1 MSWAAG
7 EMKTINLGDK
17 RLNERLLSL
26 FDKLGNSPNLSI
38 PAACGGWHETKAAYR
53 FFDHEQVT
61 TESILAPHIESTLA
75 RMKQHSVVLLLQDT
89 TTLNFTGQKE
99 REDIGPINHEKHLGL
114 LLHPIL
120 AVTPERLCLGVLDT
134 YHWARE
140 KVRHR
145 TAREKSRDNH
155 KIPLEEK
162 ESHRWLKAYRKAN
175 EVALQVPDTMLITVA
190 DREAD
195 IYDLYHE
202 AQHAQSSQE
211 NTAAYWLIR
220 SSSNRRILNDDGRPD
235 QEKLIEKTKS
245 TPPLC
250 TITFEIPAKEK
261 QVGRYVTQNLYAT
274 ELTLCPPDR
283 KRKISTKY
291 GDKTVIVTVVVAT
304 EIDSPEGQEPL
315 EWVLLT
321 NVKIHDAT
329 GAHNI
334 LKWYLCRWQIEVYF
348 RILKSGCQ
356 VEKLQLNDKSR
367 FDPCL
372 TLYMIIAWRILYL
385 TILGRECPD
394 ISCELIFSTEEW
406 KMAHLI
412 VKKEA
417 PPAEPPPLK
426 VMIKII
432 ASMGGYMNRKNDPEP
447 GPTTLWIG
455 LQRLKDFLLAQQ
467 TLGEITYG

>member
-1 MSWAAG
+1 MSWAAD
-7 EMKTINLGDK
+7 EMKTVNLGDK
-17 RLNERLLSL
+17 RLHKRLLSL

-53 FFDHEQVT
+53 FFDHEEVT
-61 TESILAPHIESTLA
+61 TESILRPHIESTFS
-75 RMKQHSVVLLLQDT
+75 RMKQHSIVLLLQDT

-145 TAREKSRDNH
+145 TTREKSRDNH

-162 ESHRWLKAYRKAN
+162 ESYRWLKAYRKAN
-175 EVALQVPDTMLITVA
+175 EIALQVPETMVVTVA

-202 AQHAQSSQE
+202 AQHAYLSQGD
-211 NTAAYWLIR
+211 TAAYWLIR
-220 SSSNRRILNDDGRPD
+220 SSSNRKILNNNGRPD
-235 QEKLIEKTKS
+235 EEKLIEKTKN

-250 TITFEIPAKEK
+250 TITFEIPTKEK
-261 QVGRYVTQNLYAT
+261 QMGRVITQNLYAT

-283 KRKISTKY
+283 KRKLSSKY
-291 GDKTVIVTVVVAT
+291 GDKTVSVTVVIAE
-304 EIDSPEGQEPL
+304 EINPPEGQEPL

-321 NVKIHDAT
+321 NVKINDAT
-329 GAHNI
+329 GAHTI

-348 RILKSGCQ
+348 RILKSGCRI
-356 VEKLQLNDKSR
+356 EKLQLTERQR

-372 TLYMIIAWRILYL
+372 ALYMIIAWRILYL
-385 TILGRECPD
+385 TVLSRECPQV
-394 ISCELIFSTEEW
+394 SCELIFSTEEW
-406 KMAHLI
+406 KIAHIIL
-412 VKKEA
+412 KKES
-417 PPAEPPPLK
+417 PPKVPPPLN
-426 VMIKII
+426 VMIKMI
-432 ASMGGYMNRKNDPEP
+432 ASLGGYMNRKSDPEP

-467 TLGEITYG
+467 TLRDITYG

>member
-1 MSWAAG
+1 MGWAVE
-7 EMKTINLGDK
+7 EMKTLNLGDK
-17 RLNERLLSL
+17 RLNNRLLFL
-26 FDKLGNSPNLSI
+26 FDKLGNAPTLSI

-53 FFDHEQVT
+53 FFDNEQVT
-61 TESILAPHIESTLA
+61 TESILGPHIKSTLA
-75 RMKQHSVVLLLQDT
+75 RMTQHSVVLLLQDT

-114 LLHPIL
+114 LLHPLL
-120 AVTPERLCLGVLDT
+120 AVTPDRLCLGVLDT

-145 TAREKSRDNH
+145 SAREKSRDNH

-162 ESHRWLKAYRKAN
+162 ESYRWLKSYRKAN
-175 EVALQVPDTMLITVA
+175 EIALKVPDTMLITVA

-202 AQHAQSSQE
+202 AQQAHFSQE
-211 NTAAYWLIR
+211 NAAAYWLIR
-220 SSSNRRILNDDGRPD
+220 SSSDRKILNDNGKPD
-235 QEKLIEKTKS
+235 NKKLIEKTKS
-245 TPPLC
+245 TSPLC
-250 TITFEIPAKEK
+250 TITFEIPSKEK
-261 QVGRYVTQNLYAT
+261 QIGRQVTQNLYAT

-291 GDKTVIVTVVVAT
+291 GDKTVSVTVVIAT
-304 EIDSPEGQEPL
+304 EIDPPEGQEPL

-321 NVKIHDAT
+321 NVKINNSIE
-329 GAHNI
+329 AHNI

-348 RILKSGCQ
+348 RVLKSGCR
-356 VEKLQLNDKSR
+356 VEKLQLAEKDR
-367 FDPCL
+367 FDRCL

-385 TILGRECPD
+385 TVLSRECPD
-394 ISCELIFSTEEW
+394 ISCELIFTTEEW
-406 KMAHLI
+406 KMAHI
-412 VKKEA
+412 IIKKEA
-417 PPAEPPPLK
+417 IPHEPPPLK
-426 VMIKII
+426 VMIKMI
-432 ASMGGYMNRKNDPEP
+432 ASMGGYLNRKNDPEP

-467 TLGEITYG
+467 ALKERAYG

>member
-1 MSWAAG
+1 MSWATE
-7 EMKTINLGDK
+7 EMRTINLGDK
-17 RLNERLLSL
+17 RLNKRLLFL

-38 PAACGGWHETKAAYR
+38 PASCGGWHETKAAYR
-53 FFDHEQVT
+53 FFGHERVT
-61 TESILAPHIESTLA
+61 TESILNPHIESTLA
-75 RMKQHSVVLLLQDT
+75 RMRQHSVVLLLQDT

-134 YHWARE
+134 CHWSRE
-140 KVRHR
+140 KIRHR

-162 ESHRWLKAYRKAN
+162 ESYRWVKAYRKAN
-175 EVALQVPDTMLITVA
+175 EVALQVPDTMVITVA

-202 AQHAQSSQE
+202 AQHAYLSQE
-211 NTAAYWLIR
+211 STAAYWLVR
-220 SSSNRRILNDDGRPD
+220 SSSNRKILNSNGRPD
-235 QEKLIEKTKS
+235 NEKLIEKTKS
-245 TPPLC
+245 TSPLC
-250 TITFEIPAKEK
+250 SITFEIPTKEK
-261 QVGRYVTQNLYAT
+261 QIGRLVTQNLYAT

-291 GDKTVIVTVVVAT
+291 GDKTVAVTVVIAT
-304 EIDSPEGQEPL
+304 EVNPPEGQEPL

-321 NVKIHDAT
+321 NVKIDDAT

-348 RILKSGCQ
+348 RILKSGCRI
-356 VEKLQLNDKSR
+356 EKLQLTEKHR

-372 TLYMIIAWRILYL
+372 VLYMIIAWRILYL
-385 TILGRECPD
+385 TVLSRECPEV
-394 ISCELIFSTEEW
+394 SCELIFSTEEW
-406 KMAHLI
+406 KIAHIIL
-412 VKKEA
+412 KKE
-417 PPAEPPPLK
+417 PPPKEPPPLK
-426 VMIKII
+426 VMIKMI
-432 ASMGGYMNRKNDPEP
+432 ASMGGYLNRKNDLEP

-467 TLGEITYG
+467 TLKEITYG

>member
-1 MSWAAG
+1 MSWAAE
-7 EMKTINLGDK
+7 EMRTINLGDK
-17 RLNERLLSL
+17 RLNKRLLFL

-38 PAACGGWHETKAAYR
+38 PASCGGWYETKAAYR
-53 FFDHEQVT
+53 FFGHERVT
-61 TESILAPHIESTLA
+61 TESILKPHIESTLA
-75 RMKQHSVVLLLQDT
+75 RMRQHSVVLLLQDT

-134 YHWARE
+134 CHWSRE

-162 ESHRWLKAYRKAN
+162 ESYRWVKAYRKAN
-175 EVALQVPDTMLITVA
+175 EVALQVPETMVVTVA

-202 AQHAQSSQE
+202 AQHAYLSQE
-211 NTAAYWLIR
+211 STAAYWLVR
-220 SSSNRRILNDDGRPD
+220 SSSNRKILNSNGRPD
-235 QEKLIEKTKS
+235 NEKLIEKTKS
-245 TPPLC
+245 TSPLC
-250 TITFEIPAKEK
+250 SITFEIPTKEK
-261 QVGRYVTQNLYAT
+261 QIGRLVTQNLYAT

-283 KRKISTKY
+283 KRKLSTKY
-291 GDKTVIVTVVVAT
+291 GDKTVTVTVVIAE
-304 EIDSPEGQEPL
+304 EINPPEGQEPL

-321 NVKIHDAT
+321 NVKINDAI

-348 RILKSGCQ
+348 RILKSGCRI
-356 VEKLQLNDKSR
+356 EKLQLTEKHR

-372 TLYMIIAWRILYL
+372 VLYMIIAWRILYL
-385 TILGRECPD
+385 TVLSRECPEV
-394 ISCELIFSTEEW
+394 SCELIFSTEEW
-406 KMAHLI
+406 KIAHIIL
-412 VKKEA
+412 KKE
-417 PPAEPPPLK
+417 PPPKEPPPLK
-426 VMIKII
+426 VMIKMI
-432 ASMGGYMNRKNDPEP
+432 ASMGGYLNRKNDLEP

-467 TLGEITYG
+467 ILRDVTYG

>member
-1 MSWAAG
+1 MSWAAE
-7 EMKTINLGDK
+7 EMRTINLGDK
-17 RLNERLLSL
+17 RLNKRLLFL

-38 PAACGGWHETKAAYR
+38 PASCGGWHETKAAYR
-53 FFDHEQVT
+53 FFGHERVT
-61 TESILAPHIESTLA
+61 TESILKLHIESTLA
-75 RMKQHSVVLLLQDT
+75 RMRQHSVVLLLQDT

-134 YHWARE
+134 CHWSRE

-162 ESHRWLKAYRKAN
+162 ESYRWVKAYRKAN
-175 EVALQVPDTMLITVA
+175 EVALQVPETMVVTVA

-202 AQHAQSSQE
+202 AQHAYLSQE
-211 NTAAYWLIR
+211 STAAYWLVR
-220 SSSNRRILNDDGRPD
+220 SSSNRKILNSNGRPD
-235 QEKLIEKTKS
+235 NEKLIEKTKS
-245 TPPLC
+245 TSPLC
-250 TITFEIPAKEK
+250 SITFEIPTKEK
-261 QVGRYVTQNLYAT
+261 QIGRLVTQNLYAT

-283 KRKISTKY
+283 KRKLSTKY
-291 GDKTVIVTVVVAT
+291 GDKTVTVTVVIAE
-304 EIDSPEGQEPL
+304 EINPPEGQEPL

-321 NVKIHDAT
+321 NVKINDAI

-348 RILKSGCQ
+348 RILKSGCRI
-356 VEKLQLNDKSR
+356 EKLQLTEKHR

-372 TLYMIIAWRILYL
+372 VLYMIIAWRILYL
-385 TILGRECPD
+385 TVLSRECPEV
-394 ISCELIFSTEEW
+394 SCELIFSTEEW
-406 KMAHLI
+406 KIAHIIL
-412 VKKEA
+412 KKE
-417 PPAEPPPLK
+417 PPPKEPPPLK
-426 VMIKII
+426 VMIKMI
-432 ASMGGYMNRKNDPEP
+432 ASMGGYLNRKNDLEP

-467 TLGEITYG
+467 ILRDVTYG

>member
-1 MSWAAG
+1 MSWAAD
-7 EMKTINLGDK
+7 EMKTVNLGDK
-17 RLNERLLSL
+17 RLHKRLLFL

-53 FFDHEQVT
+53 FFDHEEVT
-61 TESILAPHIESTLA
+61 TESILRPHIESTFS
-75 RMKQHSVVLLLQDT
+75 RMKQHSIVLLLQDT

-145 TAREKSRDNH
+145 TTREKSRDNH

-162 ESHRWLKAYRKAN
+162 ESYRWLKAYRKAN
-175 EVALQVPDTMLITVA
+175 EIALQVPETMVVTVA

-202 AQHAQSSQE
+202 AQHAYLSQGD
-211 NTAAYWLIR
+211 TAAYWLIR
-220 SSSNRRILNDDGRPD
+220 SSSNRKILNNNGRPD
-235 QEKLIEKTKS
+235 EEKLIEKTKN

-250 TITFEIPAKEK
+250 TITFEIPTKEK
-261 QVGRYVTQNLYAT
+261 QMGRVITQNLYAT

-283 KRKISTKY
+283 KRKLSSKY
-291 GDKTVIVTVVVAT
+291 GDKTVSVTVVIAE
-304 EIDSPEGQEPL
+304 EINPPEGQEPL

-321 NVKIHDAT
+321 NVKINDAT
-329 GAHNI
+329 GAHTI

-348 RILKSGCQ
+348 RILKSGCRI
-356 VEKLQLNDKSR
+356 EKLQLTERQR

-372 TLYMIIAWRILYL
+372 ALYMIIAWRILYL
-385 TILGRECPD
+385 TVLSRECPQV
-394 ISCELIFSTEEW
+394 SCELIFSTEEW
-406 KMAHLI
+406 KIAHIIL
-412 VKKEA
+412 KKES
-417 PPAEPPPLK
+417 PPKVPPPLN
-426 VMIKII
+426 VMIKMI
-432 ASMGGYMNRKNDPEP
+432 ASLGGYMNRKSDPEP

-467 TLGEITYG
+467 TLRDITYG